1 MSCKVVGFWRKITT
15 FANKFLGMKKV
26 LISILAL
33 SCTMNIA
40 VAQSSADERE
50 KLKQE
55 IKNEIVEELKAEV
68 ETKRDKAVSF
78 KPYGFIRNYAC
89 FDTRECQAVMG
100 ETFHMI
106 PLDVLPNEDG
116 SEDLNDV
123 QRMTFAAFT
132 TRLGVDIA
140 GPRIGQAASSAKVEA
155 DFSGFG
161 SNNTLFRIRQ
171 AYVRLQWEKVALT
184 VGQTWHPMVG
194 QVMPT
199 TVGFSPGA
207 PFASF
212 NRSPQVNVDV
222 DMGKRWHFVAAA
234 LYQHP
239 NTSVGPSGATHD
251 YARWNLWPE
260 MYASIKRVGER
271 MTIGAGVDF
280 LSLKP
285 RRTSVANRQMTAE
298 DGSVSTMPVTVKVND
313 RVQGISSEIF
323 ADYKCGLLNI
333 KGKVIYGENVAH
345 LTMISGF
352 GATSY
357 DEQTGEYEYAP
368 LRSATSWLNIT
379 YGKKCMVGLLGGFSQ
394 NLGAK
399 RDFISTD
406 DFWVK
411 GAKNTDYMYCISPSL
426 VYTIK
431 SFALGLELDYTV
443 VGFGDVAIN
452 GRSKALRD
460 VGNSR
465 ICAMVKYSF

>member
-1 MSCKVVGFWRKITT
+1 MLCKVKVSWRKITI
-15 FANKFLGMKKV
+15 FANKFLGMKSF

-33 SCTMNIA
+33 FCTMNIA
-40 VAQSSADERE
+40 VAQNIAEERE

-55 IKNEIVEELKAEV
+55 IKNEIVEELKANV
-68 ETKRDKAVSF
+68 ETKQDKAVSF

-123 QRMTFAAFT
+123 QRMTFVAFT

-155 DFSGFG
+155 DYSGFG

-171 AYVRLQWEKVALT
+171 AYVRLQWEKMALT

-199 TVGFSPGA
+199 TGGFSPGA

-280 LSLKP
+280 LCLKP
-285 RRTSVANRQMTAE
+285 RRTSIANRQMTAE
-298 DGSVSTMPVTVKVND
+298 DGSESTMPVTDKVND

-323 ADYKCGLLNI
+323 A
-333 KGKVIYGENVAH
+333 
-345 LTMISGF
+345 
-352 GATSY
+352 
-357 DEQTGEYEYAP
+357 
-368 LRSATSWLNIT
+368 
-379 YGKKCMVGLLGGFSQ
+379 
-394 NLGAK
+394 
-399 RDFISTD
+399 
-406 DFWVK
+406 
-411 GAKNTDYMYCISPSL
+411 
-426 VYTIK
+426 VY
-431 SFALGLELDYTV
+431 
-443 VGFGDVAIN
+443 
-452 GRSKALRD
+452 
-460 VGNSR
+460 
-465 ICAMVKYSF
+465 